1 MSRKKAR
8 DTVVKIL
15 YSADVNEDFSKGFFQ
30 KQIES
35 YKDSDLNPQDM
46 ELNEDEEEF
55 ASSILEGFSNNK
67 DKIDSLISKHLKD
80 WDISRIG
87 RVDLAILRV
96 SVYEIA
102 FREDI
107 PINVIINEAIE
118 NAKLYC
124 RDDSYKFING
134 VLGSVVE
141 EEREWVHTLRSQKSM
156 AM

>member
-8 DTVVKIL
+8 DTIVKIL
-15 YSADVNEDFSKGFFQ
+15 YSADINEDFSKEFFN

-35 YKDSDLNPQDM
+35 YKNSELNPQSI
-46 ELNEDEEEF
+46 ELNEEEEEF
-55 ASSILEGFSNNK
+55 ATSILDGFSENK
-67 DKIDSLISKHLKD
+67 DEIDSLISKHLKD
-80 WDISRIG
+80 WDINRIG

-96 SVYEIA
+96 SAYEIVH
-102 FREDI
+102 RLDI

-134 VLGSVVE
+134 VLGSVVVE
-141 EEREWVHTLRSQKSM
+141 EER
-156 AM
+156 A

>member
-141 EEREWVHTLRSQKSM
+141 EERE
-156 AM
+156 